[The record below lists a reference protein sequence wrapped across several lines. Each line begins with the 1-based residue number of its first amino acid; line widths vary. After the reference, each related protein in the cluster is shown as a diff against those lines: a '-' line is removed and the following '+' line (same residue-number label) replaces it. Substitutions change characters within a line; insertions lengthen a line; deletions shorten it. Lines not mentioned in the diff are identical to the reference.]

1 MSAFYRFTKFHL
13 ESYPSYGS
21 FYYESSQK
29 CLYHTDFVL
38 IIDESYLK
46 INNTQEA
53 VIYCGVLDK
62 YKLPEFV
69 SKTNNV
75 YVQFISDSSRSG
87 SGFEAEIKFTYGRV
101 VHFLNYLLKLKLF
114 TVILE
119 I

>member
-1 MSAFYRFTKFHL
+1 L

>member
-1 MSAFYRFTKFHL
+1 MSVFYRFTKFHL
-13 ESYPSYGS
+13 ESYASYDS

-29 CLYHTDFVL
+29 CLNNTDFVVV
-38 IIDESYLK
+38 IDESDLK
-46 INNTQEA
+46 INNTQDA
-53 VIYCGVLDK
+53 VIYCGVFDK

-69 SKTNNV
+69 SKTNIV

-101 VHFLNYLLKLKLF
+101 VHFLNCLLKLKLF
-114 TVILE
+114 TVVLE